1 MQRRWQPL
9 PRYAHRRNGRQELGK
24 GGRAEGTYG
33 RSSASVLRRQPPS
46 CHYILLEVCRC
57 RSERSTSCRPD
68 KVIEAGHVGG
78 GDGGR
83 SPAGG
88 APDAAAGG
96 GGGPMGHE
104 ASCAAPPGAPRTTTR
119 RPASSAASA
128 ALPSPADRVGSTPP
142 TQQQQPGRPQR
153 SHGQSSLAATAA
165 QFPQQAG
172 PDCLISDQSAVG
184 RRPQPSSDENGP
196 TPCSCA
202 AVGAASC
209 PPHPA
214 LLAGRLIS

>member
-153 SHGQSSLAATAA
+153 SHGQSSLAACPLNRLKVSA
-165 QFPQQAG
+165 PQLSSAE
-172 PDCLISDQSAVG
+172 CESD
-184 RRPQPSSDENGP
+184 RP
-196 TPCSCA
+196 A
-202 AVGAASC
+202 AVRS
-209 PPHPA
+209 
-214 LLAGRLIS
+214 